1 LGLGCGFGMERR
13 GGRWGLGRKMFLGSW
28 ETVEGVRGER
38 WGIEEMAG
46 WVWEDVKAGM
56 GDAKRRVRSFKD
68 GVDAKAQEEKKE
80 GRRSGSF
87 DLCA

>member
-1 LGLGCGFGMERR
+1 V
-13 GGRWGLGRKMFLGSW
+13 K
-28 ETVEGVRGER
+28 GEI
-38 WGIEEMAG
+38 GEMAG
-46 WVWEDVKAGM
+46 RLREDVKAGM